1 MKKLIALLT
10 LPLALQ
16 ACSSIDH
23 RPARHAAQ
31 QDAVIEAIRQENADI
46 AMLLETLR
54 QQQAQESGLFESVVN
69 LAAAGVAFA
78 NPASGVTS
86 GVSVLLALSGMQQLN
101 ADPEQ
106 PITFVYQG
114 QGTATTGTRSSF
126 ATIQAYRQAMTDLAE
141 LDGSMAR
148 AVLKNYANEMGMS
161 GLHTALTEGVSSPA
175 DLQGMC
181 TGLAALGSQVETIYD
196 SLKVPGNLAGSTPLM
211 HDGVTPSDSKP
222 LQASL

>member
-16 ACSSIDH
+16 ACGSIEH
-23 RPARHAAQ
+23 RSTGHAAN
-31 QDAVIEAIRQENADI
+31 QDAVIEAIRQENAEM
-46 AMLLETLR
+46 AVFLETLQ
-54 QQQAQESGLFESVVN
+54 QQQAEESGLFESVVN
-69 LAAAGVAFA
+69 LAVAGVAFA

-86 GVSVLLALSGMQQLN
+86 GVSVLLALSGVKQLN

-106 PITFVYQG
+106 PVTFVYQG
-114 QGTATTGTRSSF
+114 REATATGERSPLE
-126 ATIQAYRQAMTDLAE
+126 TILAYQQAMTELAA
-141 LDGSMAR
+141 LDSSIAQ

-161 GLHTALTEGVSSPA
+161 GLHTALTGGVSSPT

-196 SLKVPGNLAGSTPLM
+196 SLQVPENLADSTPLL
-211 HDGVTPSDSKP
+211 HVGVTPAGAKP